1 MRYNDDD
8 DLDSGLYNRQESLY
22 LTPPGEVC
30 VIGVGGVGS
39 WVAMFLPMVG
49 TYRII
54 LVDDDEIEAHNLN
67 RTPFKKSHIGMS
79 KVAAMYDI
87 ISERRNVT
95 IETYPQRWENLSD
108 SDRTQINNECDC
120 IIDCRDSA
128 EDIGIKCPITGGYDG
143 FRITL
148 HKDPTDKF
156 VHGDREVIRYRTI
169 PSYLVPP
176 VIIAA
181 TIVNFVCCEAYHSK
195 NPSIDGERTASIDMR
210 NLLGAFIDH
219 NAYENQQLLDSFST
233 PCELAREEN

>member
-1 MRYNDDD
+1 MRGRTDPLDD
-8 DLDSGLYNRQESLY
+8 LYNRQESLD

-30 VIGVGGVGS
+30 IIGVGGVGS
-39 WVAMFLPMVG
+39 WVGMFLPMVG
-49 TYRII
+49 THKIYLI
-54 LVDDDEIEAHNLN
+54 DDDEIEAHNLN
-67 RTPFKKSHIGMS
+67 RTPFKTSHIGMS
-79 KVAAMYDI
+79 KVAAMYDLI
-87 ISERRNVT
+87 TERRKVDVE
-95 IETYPQRWENLSD
+95 IFPQKWEDLSEVD
-108 SDRTQINNECDC
+108 KAKIQNTCDC

-143 FRITL
+143 YRITL
-148 HKDPTDKF
+148 HKNPSDKF

-181 TIVNFVCCEAYHSK
+181 TIVNFVCCEAYQST

-219 NAYENQQLLDSFST
+219 NAYENQKLLDSFQT
-233 PCELAREEN
+233 PCEIAKEEVK